1 VNSKSKSLL
10 IGGLLG
16 AIIGSLAGWLYY
28 NSNVQIDEQGDEELD
43 APTPVD
49 SLKLGLSMLGVL
61 RQIAE

>member
-1 VNSKSKSLL
+1 MNSKTQSLL
-10 IGGLLG
+10 IGGLVGGLLG
-16 AIIGSLAGWLYY
+16 ALAGWLYY
-28 NSNVQIDEQGDEELD
+28 NSNVQVGNEGDEQLE

>member
-1 VNSKSKSLL
+1 MNSKTQSLLIGGL

-16 AIIGSLAGWLYY
+16 ALAGWLYF
-28 NSNVQIDEQGDEELD
+28 NSNVKVDEEGVEQLE
-43 APTPVD
+43 APAPVT